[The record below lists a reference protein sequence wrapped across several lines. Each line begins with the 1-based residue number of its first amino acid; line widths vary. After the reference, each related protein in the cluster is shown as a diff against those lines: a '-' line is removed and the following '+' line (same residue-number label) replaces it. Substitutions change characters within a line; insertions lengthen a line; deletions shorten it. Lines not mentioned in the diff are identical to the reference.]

1 MLNLSVICVGKC
13 KEKYL
18 VDACKEYQ
26 KRLQGYCK
34 LEIVEL
40 DEVRC
45 SDNPSDKEIAL
56 VLEGEGKRILEKI
69 PQRATVV
76 ALCIEGKQWSSPEL
90 ADFLKEQPV
99 LGCSHIAFVIGGS
112 FGLWDEV
119 KKKAKVKLSFS
130 KMTFPHQLFRVL
142 LLEQLY
148 RGFQIGIGG
157 RYHK

>member
-1 MLNLSVICVGKC
+1 MVNVSVVCIGKC

-26 KRLQGYCK
+26 KRLQGFCK
-34 LEIVEL
+34 LEITEL
-40 DEVRC
+40 DEVRI
-45 SDNPSDKEIAL
+45 SDNPSEKEIEM
-56 VLEGEGKRILEKI
+56 VIQGEGKRILEKI
-69 PQRATVV
+69 PSKATVV

-99 LGCSHIAFVIGGS
+99 LGVSHIVFVIGGS
-112 FGLWDEV
+112 YGLSDEV
-119 KKKAKVKLSFS
+119 KNRAKVKLSFS

-142 LLEQLY
+142 LLEQIY
-148 RGFQIGIGG
+148 RGFQIGLGT